1 MAYKSKYKGAEID
14 ARLEKMVNVTYAEL
28 VALRDEGKLI
38 AGQMYRMTDYETYCG
53 WSDTQCAGHPFD
65 LVLTALD
72 EKTLDEKCSA
82 IWSERDVDG
91 YFANSNL
98 PAWDV
103 RYCLDNDTKRFD
115 WAVKGGK
122 YIVIDM
128 TEIGLGELVCFMN
141 GTLEY
146 EGITYVKWP
155 TVLEGMT
162 VYFLTT
168 TDNPSVGEDTLICL
182 DEGGELYVEEGI
194 PIDDVGSSD
203 TDGKGVIYGLTDEQ
217 NNRVP
222 YDFKNIKFIRE
233 VDEQKIFFYTFSLGG
248 VNGVYEGTVLD
259 KTIVDNYFADGC
271 KNNVFLGSGEYSCN
285 TFGRECHS
293 NTFGYSCTNNT
304 LGDGCHSNSFDEF
317 CHYNT
322 LEDGCYSNTFLYGC
336 ENNTLG
342 EYCHSN
348 TFGSFCSHNT
358 FGYRCSKNTFGDS
371 CSQNTFGH
379 GCGSNRFVDKED
391 SFLKNNVLFYNVTRL
406 SGRDI
411 PADSN
416 GYCET
421 YVTLNKRGEMV
432 EYTVDDIINK

>member
-14 ARLEKMVNVTYAEL
+14 ARLEKMVKVTYAEL

-53 WSDTQCAGHPFD
+53 WADTECAGHPFD

-82 IWSERDVDG
+82 IWSERDTDG

-103 RYCLDNDTKRFD
+103 RYCLDNDTVRFD

-122 YIVIDM
+122 YIVLDF
-128 TEIGLGELVCFMN
+128 TEINFGKLVCFMD

-155 TVLEGMT
+155 TELDGMT

-168 TDNPSVGEDTLICL
+168 TDSPSVGEDTLICF

-203 TDGKGVIYGLTDEQ
+203 TDGKGVIYGLTDEL

-248 VNGVYEGTVLD
+248 VNGVYEGTVID

-271 KNNVFLGSGEYSCN
+271 KNNVFLGSGGYSCN
-285 TFGRECHS
+285 TFGRGCHS
-293 NTFGYSCTNNT
+293 NTFGYGCTSNT
-304 LGDGCHSNSFDEF
+304 LGNGCYSNSFDQF
-317 CHYNT
+317 CQFNT

-342 EYCHSN
+342 EHCFSN
-348 TFGSFCSHNT
+348 TFGSYCSHNT

-379 GCGSNRFVDKED
+379 GCGSNRFVNKEE

-416 GYCET
+416 RYCET

-432 EYTVDDIINK
+432 EYTVDDIISK